1 MNEKSPF
8 LMGHATADNWTDAA
22 GQVVVALGQPR
33 PEHKLGFVY
42 VSDGFAGHLDELCVF
57 LRQTT
62 GVNEWVGAAGAG
74 VCATG
79 REYFEVPAIAAL
91 VAPIDEA
98 GFRIFESVTEDAAA
112 VGTGNHDWLVDA
124 GVPLV
129 VAHAD
134 PANPLVPELIED
146 LSDETGG
153 YLVGALGSGP
163 NGNPQFAHGLA
174 SGGISGVMISPNA
187 IEMVS
192 GLTQGCSPIGPVR
205 RISSAHENVILSI
218 DDGTALAV
226 FKEDIGEVLARNLG
240 QVAGYI
246 FAGLPV
252 EGSDTGDYLV
262 RNLTGIDPENEAI
275 AIGDYVETGDQIL
288 FCRRDHDTAVED
300 MRRMLRKIKRQVGD
314 KPIRGGLYYTCLA
327 RGPNQFGDDS
337 EEMRLIEEELGSFPV
352 VGFFG
357 NGEISH
363 DRLYGYTGVLTVFC

>member
-1 MNEKSPF
+1 MNNDLPF
-8 LMGHATADNWTDAA
+8 LLGHATADSWTDAA
-22 GQVVVALGQPR
+22 GEVVVALGQPR

-42 VSDGFAGHLDELCVF
+42 VSDTFAPHLDELCVF
-57 LRQTT
+57 LKQTT
-62 GVNEWVGAAGAG
+62 GVKDWVGATGAG

-79 REYFEVPAIAAL
+79 REYFGVPAIVAL
-91 VAPIDEA
+91 VAPIHES
-98 GFRIFESVTEDAAA
+98 GFRVFPSITEDAAP
-112 VGTGNHDWLVDA
+112 VGIQNHDWLEDA
-124 GVPLV
+124 EVPLV

-134 PANPLVPELIED
+134 PSNPLVPDLIED

-153 YLVGALGSGP
+153 YLVGGLVSGP
-163 NGNPQFAHGLA
+163 NGAQQFAQGPA
-174 SGGISGVMISPNA
+174 SGGISGVMISPGA

-205 RISSAHENVILSI
+205 RISSAHENVILGI
-218 DDGTALAV
+218 EDGTALSV
-226 FKEDIGEVLARNLG
+226 FKQDIGDVLARNLS

-262 RNLTGIDPENEAI
+262 RNLTGIDTENEAI

-300 MRRMLRKIKRQVGD
+300 MQRMLRKIKRQVGTRS
-314 KPIRGGLYYTCLA
+314 IRGGLYFTCLA
-327 RGPNQFGDDS
+327 RGPNQFGEDS
-337 EEMRLIEEELGSFPV
+337 EEMKLIEEELGSFPV
-352 VGFFG
+352 AGFFG

>member
-1 MNEKSPF
+1 MNDDLPF
-8 LMGHATADNWTDAA
+8 LIGHATGDSWTDAA
-22 GQVVVALGQPR
+22 GKVVVALGQPE
-33 PEHKLGFVY
+33 PGHKLGFVY
-42 VSDGFAGHLDELCVF
+42 LSDAFAPHLDEVCVF

-62 GVNEWVGAAGAG
+62 GVKDWVGAVGAG

-79 REYFEVPAIAAL
+79 KEYFGMPAIAAMI
-91 VAPIDEA
+91 APIAEG
-98 GFRIFESVTEDAAA
+98 GFRIYSDVKEDAAV
-112 VGTGNHDWLVDA
+112 VGIENHDWLAAA

-129 VAHAD
+129 VTHAD

-153 YLVGALGSGP
+153 FLVGGLGSGP
-163 NGNPQFAHGLA
+163 TDNAQFADGHT
-174 SGGISGVMISPNA
+174 SGGISGVMISPGA

-205 RISSAHENVILSI
+205 RINSAHDNVILEI
-218 DDGTALAV
+218 DDGSALAA
-226 FKEDIGEVLARNLG
+226 FKQDIGEVLSRNLS

-252 EGSDTGDYLV
+252 EGSDTGDYMV
-262 RNLTGIDPENEAI
+262 RTLTGIDPENEAI

-288 FCRRDHDTAVED
+288 FCRRDHDSAVED
-300 MRRMLRKIKRQVGD
+300 MRRMLRRIKRQVGD

-327 RGPNQFGDDS
+327 RGPNQFGKDS
-337 EEMRLIEEELGSFPV
+337 EELKLIEEDLGSFPL